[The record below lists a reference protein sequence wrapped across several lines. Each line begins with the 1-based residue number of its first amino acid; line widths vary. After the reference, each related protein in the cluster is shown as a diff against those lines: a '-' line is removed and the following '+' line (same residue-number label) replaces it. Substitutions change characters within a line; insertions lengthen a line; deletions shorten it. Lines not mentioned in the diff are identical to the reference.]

1 MVVMPGIGNLLAQ
14 RPQEIVRFLGQ
25 EEHPLRRV
33 HVGATTRRDKN
44 NSSCGI
50 AVTLVTV
57 VAVVISGVK
66 STWIFSSVPY
76 NATAT

>member
-44 NSSCGI
+44 SSWGI
-50 AVTLVTV
+50 AVTLAV
-57 VAVVISGVK
+57 VAVVISGVE
-66 STWIFSSVPY
+66 SNGVFPRVPY